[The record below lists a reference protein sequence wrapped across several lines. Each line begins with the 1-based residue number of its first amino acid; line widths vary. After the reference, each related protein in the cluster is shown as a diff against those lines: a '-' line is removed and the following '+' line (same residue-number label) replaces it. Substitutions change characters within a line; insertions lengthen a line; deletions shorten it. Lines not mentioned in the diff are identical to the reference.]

1 MSASCVPRGAA
12 LTSRIHAGILSM
24 RLTGRVDN
32 GSEYTPPAI
41 TAQVRAVG
49 APRILS
55 GAERQQSGV
64 GFGYRRVH

>member
-1 MSASCVPRGAA
+1 
-12 LTSRIHAGILSM
+12 M